1 MDDTRI
7 TPRVLYRTVLLAFA
21 LLIVV
26 LVFPL
31 LAGVLLLL
39 MLVAIAAIPMTRG
52 TDVLERRLRIPRA
65 LGAPLL
71 LIVGVAVI
79 AGAVAMLVPIFTRE
93 GRALVDSLPS
103 LVEQVRASVGRTTG
117 TRPAASGHGL
127 QQWVSGY
134 TDRPQKLLGPAAT
147 IGAGVAGILTTLIV
161 IAITAVYTAVRPQP
175 LQDGVLRLIVPERRE
190 QARTIMHRLAQSY
203 LGWLRGL
210 GAGMVVLWI
219 VTYTG
224 LRLVSLPFALVFAT
238 LTAVAMVVPYYGALV
253 SSIPPILLALTI
265 SPAKALIVAAIYL
278 VAHQIEGHLIE
289 PLVMAR
295 AVKLH
300 PAMVAVGVIAAERL
314 FGPIGL
320 VVAVPLLVTAKVL
333 VEELWIASI
342 DARAPMGPRPPDAPA
357 AIPDG
362 DAARRFERIT

>member
-1 MDDTRI
+1 
-7 TPRVLYRTVLLAFA
+7 
-21 LLIVV
+21 
-26 LVFPL
+26 
-31 LAGVLLLL
+31 
-39 MLVAIAAIPMTRG
+39 
-52 TDVLERRLRIPRA
+52 
-65 LGAPLL
+65 
-71 LIVGVAVI
+71 
-79 AGAVAMLVPIFTRE
+79 
-93 GRALVDSLPS
+93 
-103 LVEQVRASVGRTTG
+103 
-117 TRPAASGHGL
+117 
-127 QQWVSGY
+127 VSGY

-342 DARAPMGPRPPDAPA
+342 DARAPMGSRPPDAPD